1 MDLKKQL
8 LKLLD
13 DHQIQTKLCSIINSM
28 PAATNQES
36 LSVTSCD
43 CSPNIEPLD
52 SQEFDAMQAQL
63 NESDLRIEQLSS
75 ENQQLNQLIEKI
87 KQLLGFSQDA
97 NLSLPDSIGQ
107 LQQQLKAK
115 QAEIDKLNQLVDDQK
130 TQLQQRQQDSSKRDE
145 KLVWY
150 QTHFEDDLNILSLY
164 QELSEQTRTSLNGIF
179 KDTSVEGLVACGIQ
193 EKNISNL
200 WDYAKSEAV
209 NGTNPDLEKI
219 NRLFELL
226 FKRFI
231 LAYPMFALQA
241 VKVGDIFDTQL
252 HIKHNSSVNTSGSI
266 SIIRLIGYVNTKT
279 QKVIKPS
286 LVVI

>member
-13 DHQIQTKLCSIINSM
+13 DDQIQAKLCLIINSK
-28 PAATNQES
+28 PIASNQES
-36 LSVTSCD
+36 LSETSCD
-43 CSPNIEPLD
+43 CSSNIESLA
-52 SQEFDAMQAQL
+52 SQELKRMQAQL
-63 NESDLRIEQLSS
+63 DASEQRIGQLVS

-87 KQLLGFSQDA
+87 KQLLGFSQDTDL
-97 NLSLPDSIGQ
+97 NLPDSISQ
-107 LQQQLKAK
+107 LQQQLQAK
-115 QAEIDKLNQLVDDQK
+115 EVEIKRLNQVVDDQK
-130 TQLQQRQQDSSKRDE
+130 AQLQQRQQDSSKRDE

-150 QTHFEDDLNILSLY
+150 QTHFEDDLIISNLY

-179 KDTSVEGLVACGIQ
+179 KDHSVQGLVACGIQ

-209 NGTNPDLEKI
+209 NGINPDLGKI

-226 FKRFI
+226 FKRFK

-241 VKVGDIFDTQL
+241 VKVGDNFDTQL
-252 HIKHNSSVNTSGSI
+252 HIKHNSSVKMSGAI
-266 SIIRLIGYVNTKT
+266 SSIRLIGYVNTKT
-279 QKVIKPS
+279 EKVIKPS

>member
-13 DHQIQTKLCSIINSM
+13 DDQIQTKLCSIINSM

-43 CSPNIEPLD
+43 YSPNIEPLD

-97 NLSLPDSIGQ
+97 NLSLPDSISQ

-150 QTHFEDDLNILSLY
+150 QTHFE
-164 QELSEQTRTSLNGIF
+164 
-179 KDTSVEGLVACGIQ
+179 
-193 EKNISNL
+193 
-200 WDYAKSEAV
+200 
-209 NGTNPDLEKI
+209 
-219 NRLFELL
+219 
-226 FKRFI
+226 
-231 LAYPMFALQA
+231 
-241 VKVGDIFDTQL
+241 
-252 HIKHNSSVNTSGSI
+252 
-266 SIIRLIGYVNTKT
+266 
-279 QKVIKPS
+279 
-286 LVVI
+286 